1 MQITVNSVSDLGLA
15 LRAVRHSSNVRLDDL
30 AGMAGVSKQFASEV
44 EHGKPTVQLGLVLKL
59 LSELGVPLMLD
70 IPREAE
76 LELATLRLKGGLKPL
91 KKRSTEAAAR
101 KSAGAPNVGNVG
113 NVDKD

>member
-1 MQITVNSVSDLGLA
+1 MQITIHSVSDLGLA
-15 LRAVRHSSNVRLDDL
+15 LRAVRHSSKVRLDDL

-70 IPREAE
+70 VPKEAE
-76 LELATLRLKGGLKPL
+76 LELVTLRLKGGLKPL
-91 KKRSTEAAAR
+91 KKRITEVSGR
-101 KSAGAPNVGNVG
+101 KSAIVPNAH
-113 NVDKD
+113 KD